1 MIWHYHLYLWFS
13 FTPVSGGEG
22 KLVNVAAGTIIG
34 IIGLGNKMFF
44 LLFCQLRVVVNLRFG
59 STLSHKWEN
68 RPRGPTIQL
77 SIVNYSTIRITVD
90 NYS

>member
-1 MIWHYHLYLWFS
+1 M
-13 FTPVSGGEG
+13 
-22 KLVNVAAGTIIG
+22 NVAAGTIIG

-59 STLSHKWEN
+59 STLSHKSEN
-68 RPRGPTIQL
+68 RPRGPTVQL
-77 SIVNYSTIRITVD
+77 SIVNSPTNRTVVN